1 MATKDVKIRV
11 SQQGAAKTSR
21 DFKKV
26 DNSLVSMGKAA
37 AGAALAFFGVGKLIQ
52 GLKAATNAAAQQELA
67 EKKLETALGKTST
80 ALLDQAAALQK
91 VTTAG
96 DEAIIEQQAFLA
108 SLKFT
113 EDQIKTILPVALD

>member
-21 DFKKV
+21 DFKKLITV
-26 DNSLVSMGKAA
+26 LFQWGK
-37 AGAALAFFGVGKLIQ
+37 LLQVLPLLFGVGKLIQ

-80 ALLDQAAALQK
+80 ALLDQAAALQR
-91 VTTAG
+91 
-96 DEAIIEQQAFLA
+96 
-108 SLKFT
+108 
-113 EDQIKTILPVALD
+113 